1 MATLAINE
9 LMKQTLT
16 LCKKVMR
23 FAIRFTYFVWTAIC
37 VEFDFK
43 GALIIHLEKIQGK
56 IVTWL
61 ILCMTIKHST
71 HPVC

>member
-16 LCKKVMR
+16 LCKEVMR

-37 VEFDFK
+37 
-43 GALIIHLEKIQGK
+43 GK
-56 IVTWL
+56 DKSL
-61 ILCMTIKHST
+61 ILKVH
-71 HPVC
+71 